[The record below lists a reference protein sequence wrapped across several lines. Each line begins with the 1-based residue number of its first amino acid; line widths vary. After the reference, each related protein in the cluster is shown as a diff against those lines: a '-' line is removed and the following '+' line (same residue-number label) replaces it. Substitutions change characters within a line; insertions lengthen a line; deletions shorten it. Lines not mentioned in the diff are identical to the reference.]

1 LKWVGLTPRMRKT
14 RGRKLPV
21 LSLWVQR
28 SLWEEGGKTIQD
40 WSVLGLLNFLEFLQ
54 SVLQGVLVAVIV
66 IELLEIGVVAANDLS
81 AAIPAE
87 VYTRFDPRRRVAGEG
102 GKLWGRYGTVVLLG
116 VNVWDDLNG
125 GPFWGELVER
135 STVCHARANMLS
147 EPKYGHV
154 REKLGERFKMWL
166 CLGGY
171 V

>member
-1 LKWVGLTPRMRKT
+1 VGLTPRMRKT

-87 VYTRFDPRRRVAGEG
+87 V
-102 GKLWGRYGTVVLLG
+102 
-116 VNVWDDLNG
+116 
-125 GPFWGELVER
+125 
-135 STVCHARANMLS
+135 
-147 EPKYGHV
+147 
-154 REKLGERFKMWL
+154 
-166 CLGGY
+166 
-171 V
+171 

>member
-1 LKWVGLTPRMRKT
+1 MRKT

-87 VYTRFDPRRRVAGEG
+87 V
-102 GKLWGRYGTVVLLG
+102 
-116 VNVWDDLNG
+116 
-125 GPFWGELVER
+125 
-135 STVCHARANMLS
+135 
-147 EPKYGHV
+147 
-154 REKLGERFKMWL
+154 
-166 CLGGY
+166 
-171 V
+171 